1 MAHLCQNISFFML
14 TNRRRNTTF
23 SATSVHF
30 YYFGTAA
37 KFCRTSRQYT
47 STRPTR
53 HDLFAPILCGANRRS
68 TSWFSSRY
76 AKNVILFSSFVDVIM
91 FRLTVIGSSAA
102 NGRPSLMEL
111 PYLPPL
117 FMARSDQGGATDY
130 SRPPP
135 PGSQSSA
142 GGPSPIPG
150 NNSCFNCGASG
161 HRGTQCQQI
170 TFDEI
175 INPSPV

>member
-1 MAHLCQNISFFML
+1 ML
-14 TNRRRNTTF
+14 TNRRRNIRNIRSLLLLREHRQILPYFPAIHEHQAHTTWF
-23 SATSVHF
+23 IRPNPMWGKSSLNLLVLITVCKKCYSLL
-30 YYFGTAA
+30 
-37 KFCRTSRQYT
+37 KFCWR
-47 STRPTR
+47 
-53 HDLFAPILCGANRRS
+53 N
-68 TSWFSSRY
+68 
-76 AKNVILFSSFVDVIM
+76 NVSFG
-91 FRLTVIGSSAA
+91 TVIGSSAA

-117 FMARSDQGGATDY
+117 FMTRSDQGGATDY

-175 INPSPV
+175 INPSPVWGQLSHYQTHNT